1 MNLII
6 FGATGMVGKQLVQQ
20 ALFSKHHVKA
30 FGRNVYTADYLP
42 AESGVAKEN
51 LQLVQGALFD
61 EGEVFNALKGCDA
74 VLSAIGGGADGTD
87 KTRTLGM
94 KNIIKQ
100 MQKAG
105 IKRIVAIGGLGVLL
119 AEPSAGSGEQDA
131 SDEITMLLDKD
142 DYPPEYKAVGL
153 EHKKAFE
160 LLQESGLDWTF
171 VCPPNIINEG
181 PTGSYVTKADYPP
194 AQNKF
199 KINAGDLSMFMLNE
213 LDKNEYVKRR
223 VGISN

>member
-20 ALFSKHHVKA
+20 ALFNKHHVKA
-30 FGRNVYTADYLP
+30 FGRNVYTTDYL
-42 AESGVAKEN
+42 ETEN
-51 LQLVQGALFD
+51 LELVQGALFD
-61 EGEVFNALKGCDA
+61 EDEVYNTIKDCDA

-100 MQKAG
+100 MQKAD
-105 IKRIVAIGGLGVLL
+105 IKRIIAIGGLGVLN
-119 AEPSAGSGEQDA
+119 A
-131 SDEITMLLDKD
+131 DENTLLIDKD
-142 DYPPEYKAVGL
+142 DYPPEYVAVGL

-160 LLQESGLDWTF
+160 LLKESGLDWTF

-181 PTGSYVTKADYPP
+181 PTGSYVTNADYPP
-194 AQNKF
+194 EQNKY
-199 KINAGDLSMFMLNE
+199 KINAGDLAMFMLNE
-213 LDKNEYVKRR
+213 LEKNEYVKHR

>member
-1 MNLII
+1 MKLII

-20 ALFSKHHVKA
+20 ALFNKHHVKA
-30 FGRNVYTADYLP
+30 FGRNVYTTDYL
-42 AESGVAKEN
+42 ETEN

-61 EGEVFNALKGCDA
+61 ESEVYNAIKGCDA
-74 VLSAIGGGADGTD
+74 VISAIGGSMDGTD

-105 IKRIVAIGGLGVLL
+105 VKRIIGIGGLGVLN
-119 AEPSAGSGEQDA
+119 A
-131 SDEITMLLDKD
+131 DENSMLVDKD
-142 DYPPEYKAVGL
+142 DYPAEYKAVGL
-153 EHKKAFE
+153 EHKKAYE
-160 LLQESGLDWTF
+160 LLNESGLDWTF

-181 PTGSYVTKADYPP
+181 PTGNYITKASYPP
-194 AQNKF
+194 EPNNY
-199 KINAGDLSMFMLNE
+199 KINAGDLAMFMLNE
-213 LDKNEYVKRR
+213 LEKQEYIKQK

>member
-1 MNLII
+1 MNLIV

-20 ALFSKHHVKA
+20 ALFNKHHVKA
-30 FGRNVYTADYLP
+30 FGRNVYTTDYL
-42 AESGVAKEN
+42 ETEN

-61 EGEVFNALKGCDA
+61 ESEVYNAIKGCDA
-74 VLSAIGGGADGTD
+74 VLSAIGGNMDGTD

-105 IKRIVAIGGLGVLL
+105 VKRIIAIGGLGVLN
-119 AEPSAGSGEQDA
+119 A
-131 SDEITMLLDKD
+131 DENSLLVDKE

-160 LLQESGLDWTF
+160 LLNESGLNWTF

-181 PTGSYVTKADYPP
+181 PTGSFITKANYPP
-194 AQNKF
+194 EPNKY
-199 KINAGDLSMFMLNE
+199 KINAGDLAMFMLNE
-213 LDKNEYVKRR
+213 LGNSEYIKQR